1 MVKTVPTDKHKFTEK
16 AMHVAL
22 HDSVGNPLTGISDHV
37 AGYGL
42 FCITE
47 PIGYQISEGGIAG
60 HESYHSFGYDAGIG
74 ATLKDIN
81 GYATNTPV
89 PATAITMQTISSS
102 ANDAGTL
109 ITSGTSTGGSTT
121 TLIDTGKNFVTL
133 GILAG
138 DFVLNDTDV
147 SLGTV
152 VTIDSATQLTIQP
165 TSTTSYALKVYRI
178 ARAASTGAAILEHHG
193 LDSAWAENSEFIISN
208 GLVAV
213 PTVKQYIRSNNFHC
227 MGAGSNAAPVG
238 NISLRDNA
246 TGTIT
251 YNYIGLGL
259 NMSLQAHYTVPVG
272 KVMFVV
278 SWSADPSS
286 NKPMRSFLRAT
297 ADFHDRAKIPVFHV
311 QDVMVVAKQHKFDLP
326 LRFPEKCDV
335 KISSQIIGVGNG
347 EAGGAFEF
355 WIEDAH

>member
-1 MVKTVPTDKHKFTEK
+1 MQR
-16 AMHVAL
+16 
-22 HDSVGNPLTGISDHV
+22 GGIS
-37 AGYGL
+37 
-42 FCITE
+42 
-47 PIGYQISEGGIAG
+47 G
-60 HESYHSFGYDAGIG
+60 HESYHSFGYDVGVG

-81 GYATNTPV
+81 GYTGNTPV
-89 PATAITMQTISSS
+89 PATAITMQVFSSS

-121 TLIDTGKNFVTL
+121 TLIDTGKNFITL
-133 GILAG
+133 GILVG

-165 TSTTSYALKVYRI
+165 TSATTYALKAYRI
-178 ARAASTGAAILEHHG
+178 ARAVSTGAAVVEHHG
-193 LDSAWAENSEFIISN
+193 LSSAWAESSELIIMN
-208 GLVAV
+208 GLTPV
-213 PTVKQYIRSNNFHC
+213 PTAKGYIRSNNFHC
-227 MGAGSNAAPVG
+227 MAAGTNTAPVG
-238 NISLRDNA
+238 TISLRDNA

-259 NMSLQAHYTVPVG
+259 NMSLQCHYTVPAG
-272 KVMFVV
+272 KVMFIV

-326 LRFPEKCDV
+326 VRCPEKCDV
-335 KISSQIIGVGNG
+335 KISSQVIGAGTG
-347 EAGGAFEF
+347 EAGCGFEF
-355 WIEDAH
+355 WIEDAA